1 MGAGAAYAQATNPSL
16 AIAFLCNCSFLSHHF
31 RPFHNRI
38 CPLSLHPIPSLRPSH
53 LMLPFSPSPLSS
65 SQSKV
70 SDFRPQH
77 SQSYA
82 AVAATTVPRLSPCF
96 CFRMR
101 VEYSNRRLRRRRDGR
116 RCRWEYV
123 RDQGEL
129 SHVRY
134 SLAASEVSILPPSLP
149 DSLPGNLQRFKMIS
163 KIRSRCMH
171 EMV

>member
-1 MGAGAAYAQATNPSL
+1 MGAGAAYAQATSPSL
-16 AIAFLCNCSFLSHHF
+16 AIAFLCNCSFLSYHF

-77 SQSYA
+77 SQSCA
-82 AVAATTVPRLSPCF
+82 AATTVPRLSPCF

-129 SHVRY
+129 SHATSDIAWRPQRSPS
-134 SLAASEVSILPPSLP
+134 SLLPYPTLSP
-149 DSLPGNLQRFKMIS
+149 ATFSG
-163 KIRSRCMH
+163 SR
-171 EMV
+171 

>member
-1 MGAGAAYAQATNPSL
+1 MGVGAAYAQATNPSL
-16 AIAFLCNCSFLSHHF
+16 AIAFLCNCSFLSYHF

-38 CPLSLHPIPSLRPSH
+38 CPLSLHPIPS
-53 LMLPFSPSPLSS
+53 PFSSHVAFLPLASLVSS

-70 SDFRPQH
+70 SDIRPQH

-82 AVAATTVPRLSPCF
+82 AAAATTVPRLSPCF

-129 SHVRY
+129 SHATSDIAWRPQRSPS
-134 SLAASEVSILPPSLP
+134 SLLPCPTLSP
-149 DSLPGNLQRFKMIS
+149 ATFSG
-163 KIRSRCMH
+163 SR
-171 EMV
+171 